1 MKKLQYFL
9 MLIILVVPRLSGAE
23 FQEGAQFIKLS
34 SAGTVETG
42 DKIEVR
48 EFFWYGCPHC
58 YTLEP
63 SIESWMKRMP
73 ANAEFVR
80 TPGVASRWLV
90 HAQAF
95 YAFESIGV
103 LEKIHKPFFA
113 AIHRERRRLDNEDSV
128 AAFVAER
135 GLDAGKFR
143 RAFNSFGVRLKVD
156 QAKKLNIE
164 YGVSSVPALIVDG
177 KYLTAPSMAGHE
189 ETAMQVVDFLIKKA
203 AAERKKATGGR

>member
-1 MKKLQYFL
+1 MKPHYFL
-9 MLIILVVPRLSGAE
+9 MLVLLVVPGVSGAD
-23 FQEGAQFIKLS
+23 FQEGVQYIRLAS
-34 SAGTVETG
+34 PGAVETG

-63 SIESWMKRMP
+63 TIESWIKRMP

-80 TPGVASRWLV
+80 TPGVALRWMV

-103 LEKIHKPFFA
+103 LEKLHKPFFD
-113 AIHRERRRLDNEDSV
+113 AIHRERRPLDNEDSI
-128 AAFVAER
+128 AAFVTER
-135 GLDAGKFR
+135 GLDSDAFR

-156 QAKKLNIE
+156 RAKKLNIE

-177 KYLTAPSMAGHE
+177 KYLTAPSMAGRE
-189 ETAMQVVDFLIKKA
+189 ETTMQVVDFLIKKA
-203 AAERKKATGGR
+203 AAERKNKRTGR